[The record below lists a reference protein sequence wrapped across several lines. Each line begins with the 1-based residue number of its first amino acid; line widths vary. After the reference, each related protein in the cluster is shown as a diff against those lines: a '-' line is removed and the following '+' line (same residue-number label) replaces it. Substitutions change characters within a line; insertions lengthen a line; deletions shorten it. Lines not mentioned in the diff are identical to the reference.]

1 MSILRLINP
10 ADNGLS
16 DPSKNQASSLANKL
30 INKLISSFARA
41 SLGISVS
48 FFLAPTLQ
56 AIALEVRVT
65 PSNPQLGETLSVVV
79 ETNARGASSPTVFLG
94 EKTYPTFPIGPRR
107 FRAFLPTTPVEEP
120 GRRVIRVAGEG
131 EERNIAFWLGDREF
145 PVQSIWLPPGKS
157 DLQVT
162 DYEWDRVT
170 EFKKLVTPKKFWNGP
185 FVRPNAGRVA
195 SVYGVRRYYNGVFAE
210 NYYHSGVDYGA
221 PTGSPIVAPAAGRVA
236 LVGYVSNG
244 FELHGNTVG
253 IDHGQG
259 VATLYLHMSRI
270 DVREG
275 EFVQPGQIIGAVGST
290 GISTGPHLHWGLY
303 VHGKSVDPV
312 PWRFDGFE

>member
-1 MSILRLINP
+1 MAILRLINP
-10 ADNGLS
+10 AANGLL
-16 DPSKNQASSLANKL
+16 DQGKKLASSLADKL
-30 INKLISSFARA
+30 VSSLAPL

-48 FFLAPTLQ
+48 FFLAMGTR

-65 PSNPQLGETLSVVV
+65 PTNPKLGETLSVVV
-79 ETNARGASSPTVFLG
+79 DTNARGAVGPTVSLG
-94 EKTYPTFPIGPRR
+94 DETYPTFPIGPRR

-120 GRRVIRVAGEG
+120 GKRVIRVAGEG
-131 EERNIAFWLGDREF
+131 EVRNIAVWLGDREF
-145 PVQSIWLPPGKS
+145 PIQSIWLPPGKS

-162 DYEWDRVT
+162 DYEWDRLT
-170 EFKKLVTPKKFWNGP
+170 EFKKLITPRKFWNGP
-185 FVRPNAGRVA
+185 FLRPNAGRVA
-195 SVYGVRRYYNGVFAE
+195 SVYGIRRYYNGVFAE

-236 LVGYVSNG
+236 LVGYLSNG

-259 VATLYLHMSRI
+259 VTTLYLHMSRI
-270 DVREG
+270 DVKEG
-275 EFVQPGQIIGAVGST
+275 ELVEPGQVLGAVGST
-290 GISTGPHLHWGLY
+290 GISTGPHLHWGVY

-312 PWRFDGFE
+312 PWRFEGFE